1 MNRLFS
7 FTLICCTLM
16 AMLCGSVIAI
26 AKATV
31 LPNTS
36 LIPEFAMCGQTP
48 CYLGITPDK
57 TLFREAASIIA
68 HAQEDAVEL
77 APGSFDLPRLR
88 THLFVG
94 STGEVIDEMDISFS
108 PGNAIR
114 AGEIIRRFGA
124 PCYAASLGS
133 TLAIKYPHLAVFF
146 AMDKSGA
153 FGILRPGSRVI
164 QIRLL
169 GGASKDC
176 LPVDNK
182 TIFGWRGFSG
192 Y

>member
-7 FTLICCTLM
+7 FTLICCTLI
-16 AMLCGSVIAI
+16 AVLCGSVIAI
-26 AKATV
+26 ANATV
-31 LPNTS
+31 PLNAS
-36 LIPEFAMCGQTP
+36 LIPEFALCGQTP
-48 CYLGITPDK
+48 CYLGLTPDK

-68 HAQEDAVEL
+68 TAQVDAVEI
-77 APGSFDLPRLR
+77 APGSYDLPHIN
-88 THLFVG
+88 THLHIASTVG
-94 STGEVIDEMDISFS
+94 VIDEIDVSFN
-108 PGNAIR
+108 PGNALV
-114 AGEIIRRFGA
+114 AGEIIQRFGP

-153 FGILRPGSRVI
+153 SGILRPGSRVI

-176 LPVDNK
+176 LLVDNK